1 MASLIRLNLFFFI
14 FVLITGGCA
23 SVNAKDKTTE
33 TIKPSGVH
41 EDCMELLKGQ
51 TLDYSFDSSKPL
63 NFNIH
68 YHESGGVFYVIKK
81 DGISSDRGTYNA
93 EKKQYYCFMWTN
105 PSSEPVTLKYD
116 YSVKTKPD

>member
-1 MASLIRLNLFFFI
+1 MSLIRFTLFSFI
-14 FVLITGGCA
+14 FVLIAGGCA
-23 SVNAKDKTTE
+23 SVDVKEKETE

-68 YHESGGVFYVIKK
+68 YHEDHNVSYVVQK
-81 DGISSDRGTYNA
+81 DGISSDHGTYNSG
-93 EKKQYYCFMWTN
+93 KKQYYCLMWTN
-105 PSSEPVTLKYD
+105 SNSEPVKLKYAYGKSKKQD
-116 YSVKTKPD
+116 